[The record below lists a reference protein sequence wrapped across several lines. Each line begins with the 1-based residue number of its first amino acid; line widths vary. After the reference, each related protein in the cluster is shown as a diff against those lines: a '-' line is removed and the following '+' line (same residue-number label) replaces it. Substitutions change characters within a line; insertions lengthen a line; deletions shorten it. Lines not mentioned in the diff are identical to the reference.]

1 MSMTR
6 DELMDAIQ
14 DFFGDTSR
22 PAGETKDALE
32 EIALEAQQL
41 ADTID
46 DDGEDEESDEEE

>member
-46 DDGEDEESDEEE
+46 VDGEDEESDEEE